1 MNLKEL
7 VLVRG
12 FDLFFA
18 GASDTTIE
26 NIAKQLGGRFSFDA
40 DEGRTTYM
48 FETIKCVEVASL
60 SKMHGILNNLGNMFA
75 ATYDC
80 QYEFSEFYVTVSDK
94 SKRAA

>member
-7 VLVRG
+7 VLVRV
-12 FDLFFA
+12 FDLFFT

-26 NIAKQLGGRFSFDA
+26 NIAKQLGGRFSFEV

-48 FETIKCVEVASL
+48 FDTTKCVEVESL
-60 SKMHGILNNLGNMFA
+60 VEIHHLANTMGDMFA
-75 ATYDC
+75 TTYDC
-80 QYEFSEFYVTVSDK
+80 CYEFSELYVSVRDK